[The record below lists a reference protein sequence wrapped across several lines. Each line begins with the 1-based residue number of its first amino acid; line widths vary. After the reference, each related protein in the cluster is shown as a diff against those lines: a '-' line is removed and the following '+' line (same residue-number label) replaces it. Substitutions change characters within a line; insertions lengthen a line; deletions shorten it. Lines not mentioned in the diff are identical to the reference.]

1 MEKVKIDTDF
11 IKLDQL
17 LKWMSVVGSGSDAK
31 EIIFNGFVT
40 VNGEVERR
48 RGKKIRAGDIVEI
61 DGKKFII
68 E

>member
-17 LKWMSVVGSGSDAK
+17 LKWINVVESGSHAK
-31 EIIFNGFVT
+31 EIIFNGSVN

-48 RGKKIRAGDIVEI
+48 RGKKIRSGDIVEI